1 MCAFCADDLQNSAV
15 PLFSISFF
23 AVIVNARLQ
32 FLLFFAVILP
42 KNVCKKKKNVLKYLQ
57 VSSLIGVSPAFPGL
71 TPNFLF
77 FGGIKN
83 SMQQTPQQQPQNR
96 MGMQKIPALLVSP
109 LDESSVVSKSDVISS
124 TQTALHIATLGYLFM
139 GVSVAI
145 QGVLQGFGEIYT
157 PLIIS
162 VLRLIFPTLPLVY
175 LFTLRKNAA
184 AMIWWAFPISE
195 VVAAAVS
202 CAFLL
207 RRIHKQTK
215 MQQTSPNDAQNHAPD
230 L

>member
-1 MCAFCADDLQNSAV
+1 
-15 PLFSISFF
+15 
-23 AVIVNARLQ
+23 
-32 FLLFFAVILP
+32 
-42 KNVCKKKKNVLKYLQ
+42 
-57 VSSLIGVSPAFPGL
+57 
-71 TPNFLF
+71 
-77 FGGIKN
+77 
-83 SMQQTPQQQPQNR
+83 MQQTPQHQPQNR
-96 MGMQKIPALLVSP
+96 MGMQKIPALLVSM
-109 LDESSVVSKSDVISS
+109 LDESSAVSKSDVISS

-145 QGVLQGFGEIYT
+145 QGVLQGFGEICT

-162 VLRLIFPTLPLVY
+162 VLRLIFPTLPLAY
-175 LFTLRKNAA
+175 LFTLCKNA

>member
-1 MCAFCADDLQNSAV
+1 
-15 PLFSISFF
+15 
-23 AVIVNARLQ
+23 
-32 FLLFFAVILP
+32 
-42 KNVCKKKKNVLKYLQ
+42 
-57 VSSLIGVSPAFPGL
+57 
-71 TPNFLF
+71 
-77 FGGIKN
+77 
-83 SMQQTPQQQPQNR
+83 MQQTPQHQPQNR
-96 MGMQKIPALLVSP
+96 MGMQKIPALLVSM
-109 LDESSVVSKSDVISS
+109 LDESSAVSKSDVISS

-145 QGVLQGFGEIYT
+145 QGVLQGFGEICT

-175 LFTLRKNAA
+175 LFTLFKNAA

-202 CAFLL
+202 CAFLFRRL
-207 RRIHKQTK
+207 RKQTK
-215 MQQTSPNDAQNHAPD
+215 ATQTLSNDAQNHAPG

>member
-1 MCAFCADDLQNSAV
+1 MRFARITCKTAPFS
-15 PLFSISFF
+15 LFSISFF

-57 VSSLIGVSPAFPGL
+57 VSSLIGVSPAFLGL

-77 FGGIKN
+77 FGGIQKLN
-83 SMQQTPQQQPQNR
+83 ATNTATP
-96 MGMQKIPALLVSP
+96 
-109 LDESSVVSKSDVISS
+109 
-124 TQTALHIATLGYLFM
+124 TAKPHGHAKDPRASRFDARRIFRRIEVGRNFFYADRAAYRHARLFVY
-139 GVSVAI
+139 GGSVAI
-145 QGVLQGFGEIYT
+145 RGVLQGFGEICT

-162 VLRLIFPTLPLVY
+162 VLRLIFSTLPLVY
-175 LFTLRKNAA
+175 LFTLCKNAA
-184 AMIWWAFPISE
+184 AMIWRAFPISE
-195 VVAAAVS
+195 VAAAVS

-207 RRIHKQTK
+207 RRLRKQTK
-215 MQQTSPNDAQNHAPD
+215 ATQTLSNDAQNHAPG

>member
-1 MCAFCADDLQNSAV
+1 
-15 PLFSISFF
+15 
-23 AVIVNARLQ
+23 
-32 FLLFFAVILP
+32 
-42 KNVCKKKKNVLKYLQ
+42 
-57 VSSLIGVSPAFPGL
+57 
-71 TPNFLF
+71 
-77 FGGIKN
+77 
-83 SMQQTPQQQPQNR
+83 MQQTPQRQPQNR
-96 MGMQKIPALLVSP
+96 MGMQKIPALLVST
-109 LDESSVVSKSDVISS
+109 LDETSAVSKSDVISS
-124 TQTALHIATLGYLFM
+124 TQTALHIATLGYSFM

-145 QGVLQGFGEIYT
+145 RGVLQGFGEIYT

-162 VLRLIFPTLPLVY
+162 VLRLIFPTLPLAY
-175 LFTLRKNAA
+175 LFTLCKNV

-215 MQQTSPNDAQNHAPD
+215 MQQTLSNDAQKHAPG

>member
-1 MCAFCADDLQNSAV
+1 M
-15 PLFSISFF
+15 
-23 AVIVNARLQ
+23 
-32 FLLFFAVILP
+32 
-42 KNVCKKKKNVLKYLQ
+42 
-57 VSSLIGVSPAFPGL
+57 
-71 TPNFLF
+71 
-77 FGGIKN
+77 
-83 SMQQTPQQQPQNR
+83 
-96 MGMQKIPALLVSP
+96 
-109 LDESSVVSKSDVISS
+109 
-124 TQTALHIATLGYLFM
+124 
-139 GVSVAI
+139 SVAI
-145 QGVLQGFGEIYT
+145 RGVLQGFGEICT

-162 VLRLIFPTLPLVY
+162 VLRLIFPTLPLAY
-175 LFTLRKNAA
+175 LFTLCKNA

>member
-1 MCAFCADDLQNSAV
+1 
-15 PLFSISFF
+15 
-23 AVIVNARLQ
+23 
-32 FLLFFAVILP
+32 
-42 KNVCKKKKNVLKYLQ
+42 
-57 VSSLIGVSPAFPGL
+57 
-71 TPNFLF
+71 
-77 FGGIKN
+77 
-83 SMQQTPQQQPQNR
+83 MQQTPQHQPQNR
-96 MGMQKIPALLVSP
+96 MGMQKIPALLVST
-109 LDESSVVSKSDVISS
+109 LDESSAVSKSDVISS
-124 TQTALHIATLGYLFM
+124 TQTALYFATLGYLFM

-175 LFTLRKNAA
+175 LFTLCKNAA

-202 CAFLL
+202 CAFLF
-207 RRIHKQTK
+207 RRIHTQTK
-215 MQQTSPNDAQNHAPD
+215 IQQTSPNDAQKHAPG

>member
-1 MCAFCADDLQNSAV
+1 
-15 PLFSISFF
+15 
-23 AVIVNARLQ
+23 
-32 FLLFFAVILP
+32 
-42 KNVCKKKKNVLKYLQ
+42 
-57 VSSLIGVSPAFPGL
+57 
-71 TPNFLF
+71 
-77 FGGIKN
+77 
-83 SMQQTPQQQPQNR
+83 MQQTPQHQPQNR
-96 MGMQKIPALLVSP
+96 MGTQKIPALLVSM
-109 LDESSVVSKSDVISS
+109 LDESSAVSKSDVISS

-145 QGVLQGFGEIYT
+145 RGVLQGFGEICT

-162 VLRLIFPTLPLVY
+162 VLRLIFPTLPLAY
-175 LFTLRKNAA
+175 LFTLCKNA

-195 VVAAAVS
+195 AVAAAVS

>member
-1 MCAFCADDLQNSAV
+1 M
-15 PLFSISFF
+15 
-23 AVIVNARLQ
+23 
-32 FLLFFAVILP
+32 
-42 KNVCKKKKNVLKYLQ
+42 LKYLQ

-77 FGGIKN
+77 FGGIQKLN
-83 SMQQTPQQQPQNR
+83 ATNTATP
-96 MGMQKIPALLVSP
+96 
-109 LDESSVVSKSDVISS
+109 
-124 TQTALHIATLGYLFM
+124 TAKPHGHAKDPRASRFDARRIFRRIEVGRNFFYADRAAYRHARLFVY

-145 QGVLQGFGEIYT
+145 RGVLQGFGEICT

-162 VLRLIFPTLPLVY
+162 VLRLIVPTPPLAY
-175 LFTLRKNAA
+175 LFTLCKNAA
-184 AMIWWAFPISE
+184 ATIWWAFPISE

>member
-1 MCAFCADDLQNSAV
+1 M
-15 PLFSISFF
+15 
-23 AVIVNARLQ
+23 IVNARLQ

-57 VSSLIGVSPAFPGL
+57 VSSLIGVSPTFPGL

-77 FGGIKN
+77 FGGIQT
-83 SMQQTPQQQPQNR
+83 SMQQTPQHQPQNR
-96 MGMQKIPALLVSP
+96 MGMQKIPALLVST

-145 QGVLQGFGEIYT
+145 RGVLQGFGEIYT

-162 VLRLIFPTLPLVY
+162 VLRLIFPTLPLAY
-175 LFTLRKNAA
+175 LFTLCKNAA

-207 RRIHKQTK
+207 RRLRKQTK
-215 MQQTSPNDAQNHAPD
+215 ATQTLSNDAQNHAPD

>member
-1 MCAFCADDLQNSAV
+1 M
-15 PLFSISFF
+15 
-23 AVIVNARLQ
+23 
-32 FLLFFAVILP
+32 
-42 KNVCKKKKNVLKYLQ
+42 
-57 VSSLIGVSPAFPGL
+57 
-71 TPNFLF
+71 
-77 FGGIKN
+77 
-83 SMQQTPQQQPQNR
+83 
-96 MGMQKIPALLVSP
+96 
-109 LDESSVVSKSDVISS
+109 
-124 TQTALHIATLGYLFM
+124 
-139 GVSVAI
+139 AI
-145 QGVLQGFGEIYT
+145 QGVLQGFGEIYP

-162 VLRLIFPTLPLVY
+162 VLRLIIPTLPLVY
-175 LFTLRKNAA
+175 LFTLCKNAS